1 MEFVNEFTVPAD
13 IDTAWGILT
22 DLERVAPCLPGATLE
37 SVDGDAYTGHVKV
50 RVGPISVAYRGQAR
64 LLDVDPV
71 ARTARIDAAG
81 NETKGGGTASA
92 DVRAAL
98 SEGPDGTLV
107 RVTTDIAL
115 TGKPAQFGSGVMS
128 EVGTKIIDTFASRL
142 EELVRAD
149 ATHAAG
155 EAPAAR
161 SGATGQAGGDE
172 LDLLEFA
179 GAATAKRLLP
189 VAGLALLIAAVV
201 WFLRRR

>member
-1 MEFVNEFTVPAD
+1 MEFVNEFVVPAD
-13 IDTAWGILT
+13 IETAWSILT

-37 SVDGDAYTGHVKV
+37 SVDGDVYTGHVKV

-98 SEGPDGTLV
+98 TERADGTLV

-149 ATHAAG
+149 G
-155 EAPAAR
+155 APATGAELSAR
-161 SGATGQAGGDE
+161 STASDE
-172 LDLLEFA
+172 LNLLEFA

-189 VAGLALLIAAVV
+189 VAGLALLVAAVV